1 MQPLHGAVA
10 AYTERCDN
18 MFLFGALIGFVVAT
32 MSMTL
37 IAAITIEEKEKQI
50 DYFKRQLQEQ
60 AAAERCEN
68 YGY

>member
-1 MQPLHGAVA
+1 
-10 AYTERCDN
+10 

-60 AAAERCEN
+60 AVAERCEN
-68 YGY
+68 YDNYNN